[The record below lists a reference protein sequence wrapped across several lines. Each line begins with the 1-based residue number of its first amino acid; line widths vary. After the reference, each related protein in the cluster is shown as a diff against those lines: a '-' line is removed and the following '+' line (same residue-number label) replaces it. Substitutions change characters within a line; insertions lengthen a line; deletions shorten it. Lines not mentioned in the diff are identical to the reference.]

1 MNPDRGATELGP
13 SGNNHPG
20 SISPSFSFFTGEN
33 ASVRLANGSS
43 CSGRVEVH
51 HDGHW
56 GSVCDDGWDWLDARV
71 VCRELGCGDA
81 ISAPGGAHFG
91 RGVGPVWVYN
101 ATCTGSESSLT
112 QCVNP
117 GVGTS
122 NCNHGEDAGVVCAGF
137 SYPASSTV
145 LLYRV
150 HAAVIICALTGMIL
164 AVIIT
169 EVKTRR
175 RRAEF

>member
-1 MNPDRGATELGP
+1 MRRLTPFIADGAG
-13 SGNNHPG
+13 
-20 SISPSFSFFTGEN
+20 
-33 ASVRLANGSS
+33 VRLANGSS

-56 GSVCDDGWDWLDARV
+56 GSVCDDGWDSLDARV
-71 VCRELGCGDA
+71 VCRELGCGDVV
-81 ISAPGGAHFG
+81 SAPGGAHFG

-122 NCNHGEDAGVVCAGF
+122 NCNHGEDAGVVCAGRAMQLLIGETIILPN
-137 SYPASSTV
+137 YPLATYKCAAS
-145 LLYRV
+145 
-150 HAAVIICALTGMIL
+150 I
-164 AVIIT
+164 
-169 EVKTRR
+169 
-175 RRAEF
+175 